1 MEINYS
7 YTLVGIKKVKSFD
20 GLEDIVISADFIVS
34 AEIAGLPKFDW
45 ALADIPIDTPN
56 VDNFKPYDELTEE
69 EIISWVENCEPM
81 ANVKAS
87 LRRAINEQFTNKEYV
102 AWNGLP
108 TLMETQDPII
118 P

>member
-1 MEINYS
+1 MQINYT

-45 ALADIPIDTPN
+45 ALADVPIDTPN

-69 EIISWVENCEPM
+69 EIKYCIENYIPNKGGNSIVGLSKRFNVEEYIIRKELYK
-81 ANVKAS
+81 VGLAS
-87 LRRAINEQFTNKEYV
+87 V
-102 AWNGLP
+102 
-108 TLMETQDPII
+108 
-118 P
+118 